1 MCVFFICYHPFA
13 SKQETF
19 QDPSEIN
26 IDSEDFKALPPEIQ
40 HELIK
45 EVQAERK
52 WMSKNNFHISKVCQ
66 SWKNLTVRI
75 NIEKHFVTLSV
86 RFFLKSTD
94 PLVL

>member
-1 MCVFFICYHPFA
+1 MTLVYQVLKWFVFFFSFFHLLLSFS

-52 WMSKNNFHISKVCQ
+52 WISKNNFHISKV
-66 SWKNLTVRI
+66 
-75 NIEKHFVTLSV
+75 
-86 RFFLKSTD
+86 
-94 PLVL
+94 